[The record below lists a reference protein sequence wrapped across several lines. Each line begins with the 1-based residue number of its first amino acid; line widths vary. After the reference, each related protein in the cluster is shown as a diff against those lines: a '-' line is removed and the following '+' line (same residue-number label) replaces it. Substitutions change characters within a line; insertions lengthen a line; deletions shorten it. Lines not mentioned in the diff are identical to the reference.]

1 MKMSPAQII
10 RIVGFIAVLA
20 VGLIPGVPMGGLV
33 LGILGLGVGWF
44 VKEDDRVGV
53 LIMAIFLA
61 VGSEALNDVPAI
73 GPYVTSLLVSAGTL
87 VGAASVTVLAM
98 ITLDSIKN

>member
-1 MKMSPAQII
+1 MNPAQIT
-10 RIVGFIAVLA
+10 RIVGLVAVLA

-33 LGILGLGVGWF
+33 LGILGLAVGWF
-44 VKEDDRVGV
+44 AQEEDRVGV

-61 VGSEALNDVPAI
+61 VGSDALNDFPAI
-73 GPYVTSLLVSAGTL
+73 GPYVTSVLVSAGSL

-98 ITLDSIKN
+98 ITLDSIRE

>member
-1 MKMSPAQII
+1 MSPAHIV
-10 RIVGFIAVLA
+10 RIVGFVAVLA
-20 VGLIPGVPMGGLV
+20 IGLIPGVPMGGLI
-33 LGILGLGVGWF
+33 LGILGLAVGWF

-73 GPYVTSLLVSAGTL
+73 GPYVTSILVSAGSL

-98 ITLDSIKN
+98 ITIDSFKN

>member
-1 MKMSPAQII
+1 MNPAHII

-20 VGLIPGVPMGGLV
+20 IGLIPGVPMGGLV
-33 LGILGLGVGWF
+33 LGILGLAVGWF
-44 VKEDDRVGV
+44 VKKEDRVGV
-53 LIMAIFLA
+53 LIMAIFLV

-73 GPYVTSLLVSAGTL
+73 GPYVTNILASAGSL